1 MFPCE
6 RTPVKF
12 TRVNEIEARYER
24 PRVKVKVQRGSTF
37 TSTRDLPHIVSILF
51 TRARTE
57 KSGDRGNPPQQTW
70 GRRCAY
76 FIRTLSMTQGSK
88 LTLANSQNASDFGN
102 LRVRKISTG
111 KPLRVRIIHVSQAFG
126 ESCSNVWTRSEA
138 NKQRSLSWEEHV
150 FVSHCQRYCT
160 EALCQTFAFACCCC
174 SSWFWSYH
182 FHYTRYEIWSLTFQ
196 RERICSW
203 SRQFARGKKSY

>member
-1 MFPCE
+1 MISNCMMHMILVWKLEVLSKGPYL
-6 RTPVKF
+6 RPVHC
-12 TRVNEIEARYER
+12 T
-24 PRVKVKVQRGSTF
+24 
-37 TSTRDLPHIVSILF
+37 
-51 TRARTE
+51 
-57 KSGDRGNPPQQTW
+57 
-70 GRRCAY
+70 RCA
-76 FIRTLSMTQGSK
+76 RSQGSK

-126 ESCSNVWTRSEA
+126 ESCSNVWTISEA

-203 SRQFARGKKSY
+203 SHQFASGKKSY